1 MALSHLHIYYT
12 LTNPLREQAII
23 DQYLPTLPEF
33 LQEKINR
40 YKSGAEQVASLSG
53 ICLLAHGLKKSGE
66 APHHLGGLR
75 FDKNNR
81 PFLKD
86 LPDID
91 FNISHSGLLVACA
104 IARGARVGIDI
115 ENHQL
120 INIYNLRA
128 QFTPKEWDE
137 LENTEN
143 AQSLFYKLWVQKEAL
158 LKADGSGLSISPSTL
173 EIESNRAIVR
183 QKLWYL
189 QDLDLP
195 ENYSGCLASDA
206 LVAPLIEWV
215 SL

>member
-1 MALSHLHIYYT
+1 MTQSNLHILYS
-12 LTNPLREQAII
+12 LTDPSMEDAILKK
-23 DQYLPTLPEF
+23 YLPMLPDF
-33 LQEKINR
+33 LQEKIKG
-40 YKSGAEQVASLSG
+40 YKMRAEQVASLSG
-53 ICLLAHGLKKSGE
+53 ICLLIHGLKKSGE

-104 IARGARVGIDI
+104 VARKVRVGIDI
-115 ENHQL
+115 ENHQP

-128 QFTPKEWDE
+128 QFTLKQWDE

-158 LKADGSGLSISPSTL
+158 LKADGSGLSISPSSL

-195 ENYSGCLASDA
+195 MDYSGCLASDS
-206 LVAPLIEWV
+206 LVVPLIEWV